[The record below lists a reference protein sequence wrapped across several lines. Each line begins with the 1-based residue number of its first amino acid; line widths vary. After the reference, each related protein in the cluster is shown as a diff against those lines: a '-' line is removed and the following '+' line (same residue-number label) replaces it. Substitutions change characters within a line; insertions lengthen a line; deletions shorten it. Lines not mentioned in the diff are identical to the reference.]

1 VLNDLNSA
9 KIITM
14 EASNM
19 VLERKAAIELE
30 VLLANGASFKKV
42 KKDELIFEEGTHCL
56 YYFQLVEG
64 RVRWVNINEQGK
76 EFIQNIIEP
85 GECFGELP
93 LFDNEPYAASCFAD
107 KDSIILRLPKESF
120 LSILKENSEL
130 HFKFTKM
137 FAERMRYKFLILK
150 TIASENPTARI
161 SVLLN
166 HLKKGNCKG
175 RDKTEIQLTRQQ
187 IANMTGLRVETVIR
201 AIKKLDNKESLSIEN
216 GKIFIS

>member
-1 VLNDLNSA
+1 MNDLNSA

-166 HLKKGNCKG
+166 HLKKRNCKG
-175 RDKTEIQLTRQQ
+175 RDKTEILLTRQQ

>member
-1 VLNDLNSA
+1 MNDLNSA

-14 EASNM
+14 EASNR

-166 HLKKGNCKG
+166 HLKKRNCEG

-201 AIKKLDNKESLSIEN
+201 AIKKLDNNENLSIEN
-216 GKIFIS
+216 GKIFIA